1 MVAFDAHDVLPALF
15 TVADVLRQVVKQLL
29 ERELRRSARR
39 VYIEQFTMYRTT
51 ITLSFMSTHIVSWS
65 VVS

>member
-39 VYIEQFTMYRTT
+39 VYIEQFTMYTS
-51 ITLSFMSTHIVSWS
+51 IGQPLHDHVSWS